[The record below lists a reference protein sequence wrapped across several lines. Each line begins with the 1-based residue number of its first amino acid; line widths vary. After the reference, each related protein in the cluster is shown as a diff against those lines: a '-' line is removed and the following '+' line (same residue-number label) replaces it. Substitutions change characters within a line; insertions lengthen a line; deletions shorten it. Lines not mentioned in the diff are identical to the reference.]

1 MKIVGEGET
10 QKKKTRKQTK
20 TEKKQSETEAIV
32 KGVRAE

>member
-10 QKKKTRKQTK
+10 QKKNNRKQTK
-20 TEKKQSETEAIV
+20 TEKKKSETEAIV

>member
-10 QKKKTRKQTK
+10 QKKTNRKQTK